1 MKFYV
6 EDKYNYVY
14 WDKIKDNKITAIYYN
29 GFVVRFYKNGI
40 WHNNKNAAVIHNNGI
55 KFFYLNDSFYG
66 NEYDFTKKSWRRFVK
81 LKAFI

>member
-14 WDKIKDNKITAIYYN
+14 WNKISDNKLTVIYYN
-29 GFVVRFYKNGI
+29 GFAVRFYKNGC
-40 WHNNKNAAVIHNNGI
+40 WYNSKNAAVIHNNGI

-66 NEYDFTKKSWRRFVK
+66 KEYDFTKKSWRRFIK
-81 LKAFI
+81 LKTFL